1 MGEADTSELKE
12 ADLGRIKRMI
22 PHRYPF
28 LLIDH
33 VKDIVVGDCAVGI
46 KNVTVN
52 EPHFQGHFPDKPV
65 MPGVLIVEAMA
76 QTAGVLVV
84 ETLEMIDQGLLVYFM
99 TLDKTR
105 FRKIVAPGDVL
116 ELHVKILRGR
126 GKIWK
131 FWGEAKVG
139 GDVAAEA
146 EFSAI
151 AHDVGCELLHV
162 EFKGGSLRVFLDRP
176 EADGGVTIDDCQAV
190 SRQISALLDVHD
202 FGKKRYTLEV
212 SSPGLDRELYNP
224 RDYHR
229 FTGHLVRVTFFEEGD
244 DGRRGKRT
252 IVGRLEGL
260 ATATAESANG
270 NGEVSE
276 TGEALDAES
285 ADSSAESSGS
295 ITVAEGDRSW
305 TIPLSE
311 IKVARLEIEL

>member
-1 MGEADTSELKE
+1 MSEAEPSELKE
-12 ADLGRIKRMI
+12 ADLARIKRMI

-33 VKDIVVGDCAVGI
+33 VKGIAVGDNAVGM

-131 FWGEAKVG
+131 FWGEARVG
-139 GDVAAEA
+139 GEVVAEA
-146 EFSAI
+146 EFSAMI
-151 AHDVGCELLHV
+151 IT
-162 EFKGGSLRVFLDRP
+162 P
-176 EADGGVTIDDCQAV
+176 DDE
-190 SRQISALLDVHD
+190 
-202 FGKKRYTLEV
+202 KR
-212 SSPGLDRELYNP
+212 R
-224 RDYHR
+224 
-229 FTGHLVRVTFFEEGD
+229 
-244 DGRRGKRT
+244 
-252 IVGRLEGL
+252 
-260 ATATAESANG
+260 
-270 NGEVSE
+270 
-276 TGEALDAES
+276 
-285 ADSSAESSGS
+285 
-295 ITVAEGDRSW
+295 
-305 TIPLSE
+305 
-311 IKVARLEIEL
+311 